1 MSQSEDNYE
10 VVNVRL
16 DMTVYQAA
24 EVRKILF
31 ESQNG
36 YGLQHVPE
44 RISGVREVIRDLDS
58 AIEDVVKDGCPPG
71 TVMVNG
77 ECASL

>member
-31 ESQNG
+31 ESQKG

-77 ECASL
+77 ECADL

>member
-16 DMTVYQAA
+16 DMTVYQAS

-31 ESQNG
+31 ESQKG

-77 ECASL
+77 ECADL